1 MQNEELSEHVPFLQS
16 PEQQAPAPVAPAVQA
31 LPAVRQVV
39 LSGTHLLP
47 VQLPLQ
53 QDAESVQAALSDVQ
67 LVAVLQSPRVVS
79 HWRLQQSVFAVQDIP
94 TPRQVVTRE
103 AQVPMDVSQDCEQ
116 HWAFVVHAT
125 PTTPQ
130 VTTLP
135 PVPV

>member
-1 MQNEELSEHVPFLQS
+1 MQNDELSEHVPFLQR
-16 PEQQAPAPVAPAVQA
+16 PEQQPPAPVPLQG

-39 LSGTHLLP
+39 LSG
-47 VQLPLQ
+47 VQVPPAPQVPLQ
-53 QDAESVQAALSDVQ
+53 QEAELVQAALSAVQ
-67 LVAVLQSPRVVS
+67 LVAVLQIPRVVS

-94 TPRQVVTRE
+94 APRQVVTSE
-103 AQVPMDVSQDCEQ
+103 AQVPTDVSQDCEQ
-116 HWAFVVHAT
+116 HWAFDVHAT